1 MNLLFAERDP
11 ELRPQ
16 KDAERSL
23 PLVVLLPFF

>member
-11 ELRPQ
+11 GLLPQ

-23 PLVVLLPFF
+23 PLVIILPLL